1 MAEDRRSRAGAR
13 GPPAEARARAAV
25 ARPVEVAD
33 GGRVLGA
40 ICADAG
46 AGVVVDESST
56 VFCDVCPSTL
66 EIASSPPPPPP
77 LPFFGISVRACPRL
91 ALSSTRE
98 GALAIEPF
106 DKRLGPE
113 AAEELLAPAEMAEE
127 AGAATEDTRT
137 PLERLLTDSKYELL
151 VSVVDLAF
159 IASEWGLSTTCAD
172 HDCVTVQVF
181 AFVFAA
187 FNLVNFV
194 LFVSLQG
201 VSLQE
206 VAVEQTAR
214 DRAVSVLGGLGVGDR
229 HSLWCAVAMVLVVMH
244 IFRRVKSIHM
254 ICAGLARAIP
264 GVLNMIILMVFLASG
279 FARIG
284 VAIFAGAG
292 AEGAKYFGTFFRAM
306 LTMFQVFTP
315 GSNWAEDI
323 ARPLMSTQ
331 SSPAVSLFFIVYLI
345 LFWLLLG
352 PIVRRCGEDGRSRE
366 EQEQPDSESE
376 GRNR

>member
-1 MAEDRRSRAGAR
+1 M
-13 GPPAEARARAAV
+13 
-25 ARPVEVAD
+25 
-33 GGRVLGA
+33 
-40 ICADAG
+40 
-46 AGVVVDESST
+46 
-56 VFCDVCPSTL
+56 
-66 EIASSPPPPPP
+66 
-77 LPFFGISVRACPRL
+77 
-91 ALSSTRE
+91 
-98 GALAIEPF
+98 
-106 DKRLGPE
+106 
-113 AAEELLAPAEMAEE
+113 
-127 AGAATEDTRT
+127 
-137 PLERLLTDSKYELL
+137 
-151 VSVVDLAF
+151 
-159 IASEWGLSTTCAD
+159 
-172 HDCVTVQVF
+172 
-181 AFVFAA
+181 
-187 FNLVNFV
+187 NFV
-194 LFVSLQG
+194 LFVAAYKALAFKKWQWNKRL
-201 VSLQE
+201 VIALYL
-206 VAVEQTAR
+206 
-214 DRAVSVLGGLGVGDR
+214 VLGGLGVGDR

-352 PIVRRCGEDGRSRE
+352 PIVTAICLEKMADPGE

-376 GRNR
+376 EQKSLELSQVGISEAPAPASEPALGSVSAKAGISSPAESDCVRRSRTGAGGAPRPTSPWDLPRSRPSFTPSRVWNSCKRAPSFTTTSWMGRIPGGACRRLTDVSPECTETSNGWAHPSPSEWERPFCSATCACPGQTKSC

>member
-1 MAEDRRSRAGAR
+1 MRWRSN
-13 GPPAEARARAAV
+13 
-25 ARPVEVAD
+25 
-33 GGRVLGA
+33 L
-40 ICADAG
+40 
-46 AGVVVDESST
+46 ST
-56 VFCDVCPSTL
+56 SD
-66 EIASSPPPPPP
+66 
-77 LPFFGISVRACPRL
+77 
-91 ALSSTRE
+91 
-98 GALAIEPF
+98 
-106 DKRLGPE
+106 DK

-181 AFVFAA
+181 AFAFAA

-194 LFVSLQG
+194 LFVAAYKALAFKKWQWNKRL
-201 VSLQE
+201 VIALYL
-206 VAVEQTAR
+206 
-214 DRAVSVLGGLGVGDR
+214 VLGGLGVGDR

-244 IFRRVKSIHM
+244 IFRRVRSIHM

-352 PIVRRCGEDGRSRE
+352 PIVTAICLEKMGDPGE

-376 GRNR
+376 EQKSLELSQVGISEAPAPASEPDLAALQKENAALKAKLAAIEKALQGDE